1 MVEKE
6 IGQIMHASKG
16 YTQLHFLN
24 FVFQN
29 IKQHQIDIPDKI
41 NDYSAPLL
49 NALLT
54 KEMAPFNSE
63 VTAQLLQI
71 IGNRRNRQLNNLLIN
86 GSPGTWKLFLLS
98 P

>member
-24 FVFQN
+24 FVFQT
-29 IKQHQIDIPDKI
+29 IKQHKIDIPDKI

-49 NALLT
+49 NTLLA
-54 KEMAPFNSE
+54 KDMAPFNSE
-63 VTAQLLQI
+63 VTAQLLHI